1 MSFTQGFVLYLSHA
15 IWKVEKVQ
23 KIYAHQTE
31 MQCEKS
37 AHHMEFQQSKK

>member
-1 MSFTQGFVLYLSHA
+1 MQFGR
-15 IWKVEKVQ
+15 WKKVQ
-23 KIYAHQTE
+23 NIYARQKE